1 MPTQT
6 VGLGSSTHM
15 GVAPG
20 YEHVGQHQVDPTH
33 PVDRVAS
40 LVQAP
45 PYRRQSRPMDA
56 EDLAQYGSRGEETLV
71 PCVEAG
77 TRTYEPAQTTRQ
89 SAQLQSTRPRSVHF
103 DTLSPTRRD

>member
-1 MPTQT
+1 MA
-6 VGLGSSTHM
+6 
-15 GVAPG
+15 VASG

-33 PVDRVAS
+33 HVDRVSS

-45 PYRRQSRPMDA
+45 PHRRQSRPMDVQ
-56 EDLAQYGSRGEETLV
+56 DLAQYGSRGEETLT

-89 SAQLQSTRPRSVHF
+89 TAQLQSGRPRSVHF
-103 DTLSPTRRD
+103 